1 MQKKH
6 VKRSKGLNIMDPT
19 SGTKLLEFLNIEIGN
34 IEDLTG
40 QDGTMMISNEDIPEK
55 EELSV
60 GSKRRKQIGHCIKE
74 TRISRTEQRRT
85 LAVTR
90 APAHS
95 RMRNNKKPEHQDDIP
110 YGNCQ
115 GGSYNACS
123 LQISWVDGNGRA
135 LESF

>member
-1 MQKKH
+1 
-6 VKRSKGLNIMDPT
+6 
-19 SGTKLLEFLNIEIGN
+19 
-34 IEDLTG
+34 
-40 QDGTMMISNEDIPEK
+40 MISNKDIPDK

-60 GSKRRKQIGHCIKE
+60 DSKRRKQIRHHIKE

-90 APAHS
+90 ASAHS
-95 RMRNNKKPEHQDDIP
+95 RMRKNEKPEHQDDMA
-110 YGNCQ
+110 YENCQ